1 MNTITIPKNT
11 TKKLIKKLKA
21 KKSQTKKGGGK
32 IKQAIIEEEDTLM
45 EKFKNVYSDVFTIG
59 YGQTLLPLEETIN
72 RLEDVDADVLN
83 FKPTSGE
90 TILFNLLD
98 SFFYVN
104 EENYQSYIHPDLD
117 AESGTFPEFDDS
129 FEDTFHFGTERTFM
143 LIIYLLNRS
152 DIDINKA
159 SNKRPLKRPV
169 NLIVEYLMSDEL
181 DVDAENT
188 AEIKYTQILEE
199 LLPLF
204 FVRGASVDRLY
215 KDQIKFVLDALCE
228 LSEKNIEN
236 AKEAV
241 KEILRQKNGTTTL
254 LEIYKELVDEKEETN
269 RLLTKNDIPDELH
282 SNVNKYLLQKN

>member
-59 YGQTLLPLEETIN
+59 YGQTLLPLDETIN

-98 SFFYVN
+98 SFFYFN

-169 NLIVEYLMSDEL
+169 NLIVEYLMSEEL
-181 DVDAENT
+181 DIDAENT
-188 AEIKYTQILEE
+188 SEIKYTQILEE

-204 FVRGASVDRLY
+204 FVRGASIDRLH
-215 KDQIKFVLDALCE
+215 KDQLKFVLDELCG

-254 LEIYKELVDEKEETN
+254 LDIYKELVIEKEETN
-269 RLLTKNDIPDELH
+269 RLLTKNNIPDELH